1 MVKINRR
8 KNMKRKEYEEM
19 EFELEIKYDP
29 VKRFFSFF
37 YTQIYLENLDLSAN
51 EGLEESL
58 AQFVVN

>member
-1 MVKINRR
+1 
-8 KNMKRKEYEEM
+8 MKRKEYEEM

-58 AQFVVN
+58 AQFVVK